1 MSQRNSLLSAER
13 EPASVAR
20 NSVKPAQRVSFVI
33 RSSSDGQEG
42 LQMLIEDLNTQRLT
56 TVTYK
61 LDDIIA
67 DSDVQKNDKSVRE
80 LRSSV
85 LLNTAK

>member
-1 MSQRNSLLSAER
+1 
-13 EPASVAR
+13 
-20 NSVKPAQRVSFVI
+20 
-33 RSSSDGQEG
+33 
-42 LQMLIEDLNTQRLT
+42 MLIEDLNTQRLT